1 MVGFNLAALKFIQLD
16 YQENDGSFFED
27 ISTKV
32 KSVKKKKRA
41 VLKTVVW
48 RRHII
53 LAALYS
59 GFYLLMYSELC
70 LSFV

>member
-41 VLKTVVW
+41 VLKTVV
-48 RRHII
+48 
-53 LAALYS
+53 
-59 GFYLLMYSELC
+59 
-70 LSFV
+70 